1 MVKPFEDAAFG
12 LKVGEYTKHPVESPF
27 GWHVIKV
34 EDRRLKQPP
43 VFDDVKEMLRTQLIK
58 ERYQKLIVDLRS
70 KIDVKYPDPNVIKL
84 MQSLN
89 QNGTPF
95 PNETSDEEDTE

>member
-12 LKVGEYTKHPVESPF
+12 LKVGEYTKSPIESPF

-43 VFDDVKEMLRTQLIK
+43 AFDDVKEMLRTQLIK

-70 KIDVKYPDPNVIKL
+70 KMDVKYPDPNVIKL

-89 QNGTPF
+89 QNGTPLSD
-95 PNETSDEEDTE
+95 ETPDEEDTE